1 VKDLVG
7 IDPMPARNLA
17 GLQEKKDRRRVR
29 AALVALRIA
38 EGFPEPAALGMG
50 LQLMGDHFVGDE
62 RFVRHFQAYLVMA
75 GLVSA
80 IHDCSLGSARR
91 RGCPAQGR
99 A

>member
-1 VKDLVG
+1 
-7 IDPMPARNLA
+7 M
-17 GLQEKKDRRRVR
+17 R

-50 LQLMGDHFVGDE
+50 LQLKMGDHVVGDE

-80 IHDCSLGSARR
+80 IHDCSLDSARR